1 MRVIDK
7 NTWNRQQQFD
17 HFMSLKDPSF
27 AITFKVDVTNAYA
40 FSKSR
45 SISFFG
51 RYLHDCLRAVNAI
64 ENFRY
69 RINEDD
75 IVEYDV
81 INASPTILR
90 ADKTFGFSYV
100 DYHKNLKVFL
110 ENLRNE
116 KQRVQSTKDLYPPK
130 NDYDCIHC
138 SALPWIPF
146 TGHKEPVSGLV
157 ESIPELSFSKVERT
171 NEKYTMN
178 VAVRV
183 NHALVDGYH
192 VGQFYEKFQYF
203 LNE

>member
-1 MRVIDK
+1 MKTINK
-7 NTWNRQQQFD
+7 QHWNRQQQFD
-17 HFMSLKDPSF
+17 HFMGLKDPSF

-51 RYLHDCLRAVNAI
+51 KYLHDCLRAVNSI

-69 RINEDD
+69 RIKDD
-75 IVEYDV
+75 DVVEYDV

-90 ADKTFGFSYV
+90 ADKTFGFSFVKY
-100 DYHKNLKVFL
+100 DDNLNAFL
-110 ENLRNE
+110 ENLLKE
-116 KQRVQSTKDLYPPK
+116 KQRVQSTKNLYPPV
-130 NDYDCIHC
+130 NGDDCIHC

-157 ESIPELSFSKVERT
+157 ESIPEVSFSKVEEVDG
-171 NEKYTMN
+171 NCMMN

-183 NHALVDGYH
+183 NHALIDGYH